1 MNADTPKLYILH
13 GDDTLA
19 IGEFIAKLRDKLGD
33 PASAQMNVQ
42 HFDGEFLDFGKF
54 QEACTTLPFLS
65 KRRIVILSN
74 VDAAMKNAAQEEAL
88 LELLAFLPPSTAL
101 VLTESKVLNEKSSS
115 LLKWAQSNEDVV
127 FIRRCSTPKGAQF
140 VTWLNQRCLAMGGSI
155 EPQAVHLLSELVAN
169 DSRLADRELEK
180 LLDYVNKERP
190 IQIQDVEQLTP
201 FHGQS
206 NVFAMVDAVGQRNG
220 KQAFSHLHRLL
231 EDHPPRYA
239 FSMIIRQFRLL
250 LMAREALDNN
260 INPRKVLN
268 VPDFVADKVSAQA
281 RNFSLPDLERI
292 YHKLLDIDLASKS
305 GGADLEVSLD
315 GLLATL
321 SS

>member
-1 MNADTPKLYILH
+1 
-13 GDDTLA
+13 
-19 IGEFIAKLRDKLGD
+19 
-33 PASAQMNVQ
+33 
-42 HFDGEFLDFGKF
+42 
-54 QEACTTLPFLS
+54 
-65 KRRIVILSN
+65 
-74 VDAAMKNAAQEEAL
+74 
-88 LELLAFLPPSTAL
+88 
-101 VLTESKVLNEKSSS
+101 
-115 LLKWAQSNEDVV
+115 
-127 FIRRCSTPKGAQF
+127 
-140 VTWLNQRCLAMGGSI
+140 MGGSI
-155 EPQAVHLLSELVAN
+155 EPQAAHLLSELVAN

-190 IQIQDVEQLTP
+190 IQVQDVEQLTP

-206 NVFAMVDAVGQRNG
+206 NIFAMVDAVGQRNG
-220 KQAFSHLHRLL
+220 KQAFSHLRRLL